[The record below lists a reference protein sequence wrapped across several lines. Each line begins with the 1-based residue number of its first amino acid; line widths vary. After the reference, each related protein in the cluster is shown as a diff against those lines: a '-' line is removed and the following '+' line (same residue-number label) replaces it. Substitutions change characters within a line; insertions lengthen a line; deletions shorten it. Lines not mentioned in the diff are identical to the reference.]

1 MFTSQSYLHFGRQ
14 HINYTNKDKSWR
26 ELFTVLLFQNC
37 IKTFKK
43 RAGEGGDNKYQLKSN
58 HQLIDTR
65 CIFKKIKEEKI
76 EKNGTQHVLYDELE
90 QTNALHLSVLKL
102 TLVVG

>member
-1 MFTSQSYLHFGRQ
+1 MFTCQSYLHFRRQ
-14 HINYTNKDKSWR
+14 DINYTNEDKSWR

-37 IKTFKK
+37 IKIIKKK
-43 RAGEGGDNKYQLKSN
+43 RAGGGDNKYQLKSN

-76 EKNGTQHVLYDELE
+76 EKNGTEHVLYDELE
-90 QTNALHLSVLKL
+90 QTNALHLSVLKENSHSW
-102 TLVVG
+102 